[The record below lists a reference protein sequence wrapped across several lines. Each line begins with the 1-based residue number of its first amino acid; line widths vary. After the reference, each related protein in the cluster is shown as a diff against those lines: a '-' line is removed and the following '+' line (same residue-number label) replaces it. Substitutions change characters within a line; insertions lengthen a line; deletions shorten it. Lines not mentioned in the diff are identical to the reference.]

1 MFALCLQA
9 ATIKSIK
16 RGEERGEGKK
26 LEGLENASGGVQ
38 ARLKEVRRET
48 LKSLPDVLSRRPL
61 PDVFSQRNDGR
72 LLTSFLDADEGE
84 GGRSESAGA
93 AAD

>member
-1 MFALCLQA
+1 MLRSGLHALRDADQGLMFALFLQA

-38 ARLKEVRRET
+38 ARLKEVSRADRFLT
-48 LKSLPDVLSRRPL
+48 FFLDGPLADAFSRR
-61 PDVFSQRNDGR
+61 R
-72 LLTSFLDADEGE
+72 
-84 GGRSESAGA
+84 
-93 AAD
+93 